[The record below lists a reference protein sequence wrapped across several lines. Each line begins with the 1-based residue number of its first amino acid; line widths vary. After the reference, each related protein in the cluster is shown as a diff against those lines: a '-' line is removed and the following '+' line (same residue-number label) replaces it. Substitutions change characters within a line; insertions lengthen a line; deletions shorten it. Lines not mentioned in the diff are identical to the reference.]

1 MTAAVFCFLLVCL
14 LTMRFFFTCLIVLL
28 IGVFVLSDQP
38 PARAEMAKCDPA
50 FVTVNAELTYATTMC
65 NKNYMDTKAA
75 IDINELAHECD
86 APLGKKKIRA
96 LMRSAMRNWDNVARE
111 QGKTE
116 ACAITDRAF
125 NAAEAASAPTR

>member
-1 MTAAVFCFLLVCL
+1 MTATVFVILLICL
-14 LTMRFFFTCLIVLL
+14 LTMRFFFTCMIVLL

-38 PARAEMAKCDPA
+38 SAHASPKCDPA
-50 FVTVNAELTYATTMC
+50 FVTVNAELVYATMMC

-86 APLGKKKIRA
+86 APLGMKKIREIMHA
-96 LMRSAMRNWDNVARE
+96 AMRNWDNVARE